1 MNEDKKLTE
10 TAESRLSSEEN
21 YSDEFTEPVVIPA
34 EITIKTKKEK
44 VSDLFIGE
52 WKKYTKSQ
60 IIALNS
66 LVAALILLFAIFPLS
81 IGALQLAVLQIIAI
95 LICTELLG
103 LLNGILSGLFFG
115 FVSFVTH
122 LMRPG
127 LLSPVFISNPMI
139 TFFPRIMMPIVV
151 FFTMK
156 LFDLIFSK
164 INYKS
169 EKAKKITPKILDTIK
184 YAVAAFMGVATNTAG
199 VLGFMYAFYGETTLS
214 TGVAITAKY
223 IMAIVSGNS
232 VIEAAVCTALTPA
245 IVIAVKKTLSLT
257 MRKKHAK

>member
-1 MNEDKKLTE
+1 MAENNKTTNTNEYD
-10 TAESRLSSEEN
+10 EEFV
-21 YSDEFTEPVVIPA
+21 SPVVIP
-34 EITIKTKKEK
+34 TGKTAKTRKEK
-44 VSDLFIGE
+44 IADLFVGE

-60 IIALNS
+60 IIAINS

-81 IGALQLAVLQIIAI
+81 VGALQLAVLQIIAI

-103 LLNGILSGLFFG
+103 LLNGMLSGLFFG
-115 FVSFVTH
+115 FVSLITH

-127 LLSPVFISNPMI
+127 VLSPMFISNPLI
-139 TFFPRIMMPIVV
+139 TFFPRIMMPVVV
-151 FFTMK
+151 FFTIK

-169 EKAKKITPKILDTIK
+169 EKAEKITPKILDTVK
-184 YAVAAFMGVATNTAG
+184 YAVAAFTGVLTNTAG
-199 VLGFMYAFYGETTLS
+199 VLGFMYAFYGETTLK

-223 IMAIVSGNS
+223 IMLIVSGNS
-232 VIEAAVCTALTPA
+232 IIEAAVCTALTPA

-257 MRKKHAK
+257 MRKKHEN